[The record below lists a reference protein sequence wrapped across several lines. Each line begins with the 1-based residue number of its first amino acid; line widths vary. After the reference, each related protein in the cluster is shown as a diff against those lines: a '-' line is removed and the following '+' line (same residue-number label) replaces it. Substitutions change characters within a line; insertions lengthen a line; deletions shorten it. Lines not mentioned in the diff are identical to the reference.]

1 MADFDGF
8 TWRKTNAPTA
18 SSRTDDIWFND
29 ELTGWAVNSNGQIL
43 KTEDG
48 GASWVQQALLTR
60 SYLRCVAFANA
71 QIGWVGTLSG
81 EHRMYHTRDGG
92 ATWQPVTNLPDGP
105 PARICGL
112 SVVDERTVYASGT
125 NYPNQH
131 PAVLK
136 SEDGGSSWTTID
148 MIEHAALLV
157 DIYFRDASTGWV
169 VGGEDVV
176 KHPNRQPER
185 DDVIPT
191 VLHTRD
197 GGRTWTNVA
206 GAPNLRR
213 RFPRGEW
220 GWKIQVLDDDTLFV
234 SLENMR
240 DGAIL
245 RSDDGGASWRR
256 LPVNDRQRNANL
268 EGIGFIDRQR
278 GWVGGWGD
286 QDFKGGF
293 TSATVDGGANWD
305 NANEVG
311 FRLNRFRFVGNPP
324 RVAYASGDTVYKFT
338 DEQTV
343 VREALLEARDEGS
356 LVEEGV
362 GEVSFAIDVPEKAGE
377 LLVEIWERFGRH
389 VSTLADEA
397 DPAAGA
403 RTLHWDFTDFDGE
416 LLPVGPYIVRIVM
429 GAHAESRILQRVD

>member
-1 MADFDGF
+1 MSDFVGF
-8 TWRKTNAPTA
+8 TWRKTNAPTGA
-18 SSRTDDIWFND
+18 TRTDDIWFND
-29 ELTGWAVNSNGQIL
+29 ELTGWAVNSNGEIL

-48 GASWVQQALLTR
+48 GASWIRQALLRR

-81 EHRMYHTRDGG
+81 EHRLYRTLDGG

-112 SVVDERTVYASGT
+112 SVVDERTIYASGT
-125 NYPNQH
+125 NYPNQP

-136 SEDGGSSWTTID
+136 SEDGGSTWTTID
-148 MIEHAALLV
+148 MSGHAALLV
-157 DIYFRDASTGWV
+157 DIYFRDSSTGWV

-176 KHPNRQPER
+176 KHPGRQPDR

-191 VLHTRD
+191 VLHTTD
-197 GGRTWTNVA
+197 GGRSWTNVA
-206 GAPNLRR
+206 GATGLRR

-220 GWKIQVLDDDTLFV
+220 GWKIQVLDEDTLFV

-240 DGAIL
+240 DGALL

-286 QDFKGGF
+286 QDFQGGF
-293 TSATVDGGANWD
+293 TSATSDGGANWD

-311 FRLNRFRFVGNPP
+311 LRLNRFRFIGNPP

-338 DEQTV
+338 DEPV
-343 VREALLEARDEGS
+343 AVPPAMLVAAADRSAVEADEREGGIA
-356 LVEEGV
+356 V
-362 GEVSFAIDVPEKAGE
+362 DVPEDAGE
-377 LLVEIWERFGRH
+377 LLIEIWERFGRH
-389 VSTLADEA
+389 VRTLADEA
-397 DPAAGA
+397 GPAAGS
-403 RTLHWDFTDFDGE
+403 RRFQWDFTDADGD
-416 LLPVGPYIVRIVM
+416 LLPAGPYIVRIVVD
-429 GAHAESRILQRVD
+429 GHAESRILQRAE